1 MDQGLIKYEDESPVD
16 AKGMGRMILDQ
27 VYELSL
33 LGSNLCTMVRRALP
47 QNKLEFTVVLADA
60 SPSRGVGADS
70 PRVDGS
76 PGESDRKGSSRQPYS
91 QMYKVAVNFAAKIPV
106 HAIANALRRQD
117 SEHFQG
123 AVRVPDITLRQ
134 NVAQKMLRNLRIEDE
149 QTFSLRQGR
158 GGSSDA
164 QEINV
169 TVYDYFVN
177 HHNIRLRYSG
187 DYPCINTGKPKCP
200 IYIPIE
206 VCSLVSLQCY
216 TKASYQILSKA
227 AGEYERLTA
236 TLSSNNYAADSLLAA
251 ASTDFTQIQG
261 RILAVPK
268 LVIGKTLFHAMGDG
282 TLIRR
287 FFCIRFWILSSFLLS
302 QNFNYRNDVFSCFF
316 VFVPF
321 VLDRGFFIFV
331 AFLLDRGSWVLQ
343 FSVVCQSID
352 LRHFTPDLTGYITEG
367 QLYIDSQLHNW
378 SNSDLDFLW
387 HLALS
392 TEVNETEKQVNT
404 NSSSKPSNASVE
416 EKGVQSILMPL
427 EKQVNTNSSSKTSN
441 ASVEEEG
448 VQSILMPLVAKWM

>member
-33 LGSNLCTMVRRALP
+33 LGSNLRTMVRRALP

-76 PGESDRKGSSRQPYS
+76 PGESDRKRSSRQPYS
-91 QMYKVAVNFAAKIPV
+91 QTYKVAVNFAAKIPV
-106 HAIANALRRQD
+106 HAIANALRGQD

-123 AVRVPDITLRQ
+123 AVRVLDITLRQ
-134 NVAQKMLRNLRIEDE
+134 NVVQKVVSTTMIVRPGPLTDFLLMNQKVDHPDCIGWVRVIQLMLRNLRIEDVN
-149 QTFSLRQGR
+149 TNLDFSLRQGR

-177 HHNIRLRYSG
+177 HHNIRLKYSG
-187 DYPCINTGKPKCP
+187 DYPCINIGKPKCP

-206 VCSLVSLQCY
+206 YARWFPCNVIPRRHTKYCQKPQENMSALQQ
-216 TKASYQILSKA
+216 A
-227 AGEYERLTA
+227 
-236 TLSSNNYAADSLLAA
+236 LSSNNYAVDSLLAA

-268 LVIGKTLFHAMGDG
+268 LG
-282 TLIRR
+282 
-287 FFCIRFWILSSFLLS
+287 FFI
-302 QNFNYRNDVFSCFF
+302 FS
-316 VFVPF
+316 
-321 VLDRGFFIFV
+321 FFIFV

-378 SNSDLDFLW
+378 QILLLFTNSDCCFAICSVRSNSDLDFLW
-387 HLALS
+387 RLALS
-392 TEVNETEKQVNT
+392 TEGNFLKDEYE
-404 NSSSKPSNASVE
+404 S
-416 EKGVQSILMPL
+416 L
-427 EKQVNTNSSSKTSN
+427 EGLATCNIARYK
-441 ASVEEEG
+441 
-448 VQSILMPLVAKWM
+448 L

>member
-16 AKGMGRMILDQ
+16 AKGMGRMIVDQ

-33 LGSNLCTMVRRALP
+33 LGSNLRTMVRRALP

-76 PGESDRKGSSRQPYS
+76 PGESDRKRSSRQPYS
-91 QMYKVAVNFAAKIPV
+91 QTYKVAVNFAAKIPV
-106 HAIANALRRQD
+106 HAIANALRGQD

-123 AVRVPDITLRQ
+123 AVRVLDITLIQ
-134 NVAQKMLRNLRIEDE
+134 NVAQKAKRI
-149 QTFSLRQGR
+149 FSLRQGR

-236 TLSSNNYAADSLLAA
+236 SEALSSNNYAADSLLPA

-268 LVIGKTLFHAMGDG
+268 VIGKTLFHAMGDG

-287 FFCIRFWILSSFLLS
+287 
-302 QNFNYRNDVFSCFF
+302 N
-316 VFVPF
+316 
-321 VLDRGFFIFV
+321 
-331 AFLLDRGSWVLQ
+331 
-343 FSVVCQSID
+343 
-352 LRHFTPDLTGYITEG
+352 
-367 QLYIDSQLHNW
+367 
-378 SNSDLDFLW
+378 
-387 HLALS
+387 
-392 TEVNETEKQVNT
+392 
-404 NSSSKPSNASVE
+404 
-416 EKGVQSILMPL
+416 
-427 EKQVNTNSSSKTSN
+427 
-441 ASVEEEG
+441 
-448 VQSILMPLVAKWM
+448 